1 MSNALVLENNAI
13 DNTSLVNS
21 ELANPDLK
29 SVNHATPPHNG
40 VIGDDPVVLANI
52 YEQAL
57 NIAVWQRQLT
67 PETQQAVADLVAGH
81 PIFRSSMTLRVDD
94 ALTGLIDELQY
105 KEPTN
110 HLARDIA
117 QLVDMFGCLFELTRV
132 GIRITVLSKAMCPK
146 FHVDNVPCRL
156 VTTYVGDATE
166 WLPNKG
172 IDRTKLG
179 HGSEGRADHESGLYN
194 HQRDIQQLNAGDI
207 ALLKGER
214 WEGNEDTGL
223 IHRSPVLKEGDA
235 RLLVTLDFSG

>member
-1 MSNALVLENNAI
+1 MSNAFVLEDNAI
-13 DNTSLVNS
+13 DNTALRNV

-29 SVNHATPPHNG
+29 SANYTKFPNNG
-40 VIGDDPVVLANI
+40 VIGGDPVVLANI
-52 YEQAL
+52 YEQAV
-57 NIAVWQRQLT
+57 NVAVWQRQLSL
-67 PETQQAVADLVAGH
+67 ETQQAVADLVAAH
-81 PIFRSSMTLRVDD
+81 PNFRSSMTVSVDD

-110 HLARDIA
+110 RLAKDIA
-117 QLVDMFGCLFELTRV
+117 QLVDMFGCLFDLTRV
-132 GIRITVLSKAMCPK
+132 GVRITVLSKAMCPK

-166 WLPNKG
+166 WLPNQG

-179 HGSEGRADHESGLYN
+179 HGSMGLADHESGLYA
-194 HQRDIQQLNAGDI
+194 HQHDIQQLSAGDI
-207 ALLKGER
+207 ALLKGEQ
-214 WEGNEDTGL
+214 WEGNENAGL